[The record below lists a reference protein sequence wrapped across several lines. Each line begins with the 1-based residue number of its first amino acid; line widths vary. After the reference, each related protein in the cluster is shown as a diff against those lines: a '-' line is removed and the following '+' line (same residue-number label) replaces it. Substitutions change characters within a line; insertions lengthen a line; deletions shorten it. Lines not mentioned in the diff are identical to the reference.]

1 MATNVARSDYV
12 NAIIEAFAKDVTK
25 TPLLDDWLWN
35 GIPFETVNQT
45 GEDKLNFTFQTQG
58 NESAYLT
65 AEGAANGSANVPAYA
80 KGYTYLKK
88 IGAPMRFTE
97 ETVFL
102 SKDPN
107 TIVKTLETYTSDTIA
122 AYNMMREFMIHQPG
136 TGVLATVGTVHSTT
150 DTTSVFHVDSARWL
164 RVGMIVDAYTGASE
178 NIDSITITDVD
189 YDDNLV
195 TGTHTSDTIVAAD
208 VLYPHNAYVSS
219 STIITSYFWNGI
231 ETLIGDT
238 DTAFGTPLTTG
249 LDRDTQSF
257 AKACVKYGTSA
268 GTAEALTLGR
278 MRAVCDS
285 IDVNWGRSM
294 PTIIYTDP
302 GSLNAYNELLTNKQ
316 APTINMPTE
325 DGWPEAVAFV
335 WNGKK
340 MRVVSKR
347 LAAPETMFFLNPS
360 TLKKYIGGE
369 TGWDTMA
376 GTFQKVSGYQIF
388 ERMYRG
394 WGNLICTNFRA
405 NGRLND
411 ITAVV

>member
-1 MATNVARSDYV
+1 MATNVARSDFANV
-12 NAIIEAFAKDVTK
+12 IMEAYHKKVTK
-25 TPLLDDWLWN
+25 VPNTKYWLYN
-35 GIPFETVNQT
+35 GIPMETVNQA
-45 GEDKLNFTFQTQG
+45 GETKFNFEMQTQG

-65 AEGAANGSANVPAYA
+65 AEGAANGSANVPAFV

-97 ETVFL
+97 ENVFL
-102 SKDPN
+102 SKSPN
-107 TIVKTLETYTSDTIA
+107 AIVKELENITDTTIES
-122 AYNMMREFMIHQPG
+122 YNMAREFMFHQPG
-136 TGVLATVGTVHSTT
+136 TGILATVGTVHSTT
-150 DTTSVFHVDSARWL
+150 ATTSVFHVDSARWL

-178 NIDSITITDVD
+178 NIDSITITDID
-189 YDDNLV
+189 YDDDLV

-208 VLYPHNAYVSS
+208 VLYMHDSYVTS
-219 STIITSYFWNGI
+219 STIATSYFWNGI

-238 DTAFGTPLTTG
+238 DTAFGTALTTG
-249 LDRDTQSF
+249 FDRDTQSF
-257 AKACVKYGTSA
+257 AKACCKYGASA

-278 MRAVCDS
+278 MRAVVDS
-285 IDVNWGRSM
+285 IDVNWGRSY

-340 MRVVSKR
+340 MRVLSSR
-347 LAAPETMFFLNPS
+347 LAAPETMYFINPS
-360 TLKKYIGGE
+360 TFIKYVGGD
-369 TGWDTMA
+369 TGWDTFA
-376 GTFQKVSGYQIF
+376 GTFQKVSGYQMF

-394 WGNLICTNFRA
+394 WGNLICTNFKA
-405 NGRLND
+405 NGALHD

>member
-1 MATNVARSDYV
+1 MANVDRADFV
-12 NAIIEAFAKDVTK
+12 NVILEAQAKEVTK
-25 TPLLDDWLWN
+25 VPLIDNWLYD
-35 GIPFETVNQT
+35 GIPFETVNQS
-45 GEDKLNFTFQTQG
+45 GEDKLNFAFQTQG
-58 NESAYLT
+58 NESAFLT
-65 AEGAANGSANVPAYA
+65 SEGGANGAANVPAYA

-102 SKDPN
+102 SKKPN
-107 TIVKTLETYTSDTIA
+107 TIVETLQTITNDTVA
-122 AYNMMREFMIHQPG
+122 AYEMAREFMIHQPG
-136 TGVLATVGTVHSTT
+136 TGILATITLGHAT
-150 DTTSVFHVDSARWL
+150 DTTTEVTVDSARWL
-164 RVGMIVDAYTGASE
+164 RVGMIVDVYTGASE
-178 NIDSITITDVD
+178 NIDSCTITDVN
-189 YDDNLV
+189 YDTNIITMTHASDTPV
-195 TGTHTSDTIVAAD
+195 TGD
-208 VLYPHNAYVSS
+208 VIYMHDSYVTS
-219 STIITSYFWNGI
+219 STIITSLFWNGI
-231 ETLIGDT
+231 ETLINDT
-238 DTAFGTPLTTG
+238 DTAFGTPLTLG

-257 AKACVKYGTSA
+257 AKACVKYGSTP

-302 GSLNAYNELLTNKQ
+302 FSLNAYNELLNNKQ

-340 MRVVSKR
+340 MRVLAKR
-347 LAAPETMFFLNPS
+347 LALPETMFFINPS
-360 TLKKYIGGE
+360 TIKKYIGGE

-376 GTFQKVSGYQIF
+376 GTFQKVAGYQIF

-394 WGNLICTNFRA
+394 WGNLICTNFKA

-411 ITAVV
+411 ISAVV

>member
-1 MATNVARSDYV
+1 MATNVARSDFV
-12 NAIIEAFAKDVTK
+12 NVILEAQAKEVTK
-25 TPLLDDWLWN
+25 TPLYDSWFWN
-35 GIPFETVNQT
+35 GIPFEKVNQS
-45 GEDKLNFTFQTQG
+45 GEDKLNFAFQTQG
-58 NESAYLT
+58 NESAFL
-65 AEGAANGSANVPAYA
+65 ASEGGASGSANVPAYV

-107 TIVKTLETYTSDTIA
+107 TIVKTLKTYTDDTIA
-122 AYNMMREFMIHQPG
+122 AYEMMREFMIHQPG
-136 TGVLATVGTVHSTT
+136 TGILATLTAVSATT
-150 DTTSVFHVDSARWL
+150 NTTSVFTVDSARWL

-178 NIDSITITDVD
+178 NIDSITITDVN
-189 YDDNLV
+189 YDTNVV
-195 TGTHTSDTIVAAD
+195 TGTHSSDTIVSGD
-208 VLYPHNAYVSS
+208 VLYPHNAYVDS
-219 STIITSYFWNGI
+219 STIVTSLFWNGI
-231 ETLIGDT
+231 ETLINDT

-249 LDRDTQSF
+249 IDRDAYSF
-257 AKACVKYGTSA
+257 AKACVKYGTVHGNS
-268 GTAEALTLGR
+268 EALTLGR
-278 MRAVCDS
+278 MRSVCDS

-294 PTIIYTDP
+294 PTIVYTDP

-340 MRVVSKR
+340 MRVISKR
-347 LAAPETMFFLNPS
+347 LAAPETMFFINPA
-360 TLKKYIGGE
+360 TFKKYIGGE

-394 WGNLICTNFRA
+394 WGQLICTNFRA

>member
-1 MATNVARSDYV
+1 MATNVARSDFANV
-12 NAIIEAFAKDVTK
+12 IMEAYHKKVTK
-25 TPLLDDWLWN
+25 VPNMKYWLWN
-35 GIPFETVNQT
+35 GIPWETVNQS
-45 GEDKLNFTFQTQG
+45 GEEKFNFELQTQG

-65 AEGAANGSANVPAYA
+65 AEGAASGSSNVPAFV

-102 SKDPN
+102 SKQPN
-107 TIVKTLETYTSDTIA
+107 TIVKTLENITDTTIES
-122 AYNMMREFMIHQPG
+122 YNMAREFMIHQPG
-136 TGVLATVGTVHSTT
+136 TGILATLTGVTSTT
-150 DTTSVFHVDSARWL
+150 ATTSVFTVDSARWL
-164 RVGMIVDAYTGASE
+164 RVGMIVDAYTSATE
-178 NIDSITITDVD
+178 NIDSITLTDVN
-189 YDDNLV
+189 YDTNVV
-195 TGTHTSDTIVAAD
+195 TGTHSADTIVDGD
-208 VLYPHNAYVSS
+208 VLYMHNSYVAS
-219 STIITSYFWNGI
+219 STIVTSYFWNGI

-249 LDRDTQSF
+249 FDRDTASY
-257 AKACVKYGTSA
+257 AVSCCKYGDTP
-268 GTAEALTLGR
+268 GTAQALTLGR
-278 MRAVCDS
+278 MRSVVDS
-285 IDVNWGRSM
+285 IDVNWGRSY

-340 MRVVSKR
+340 MRVLSSR
-347 LAAPETMFFLNPS
+347 LAAPETMYFINPS
-360 TLKKYIGGE
+360 TFLKYIGGD
-369 TGWDTMA
+369 TGWDTFA
-376 GTFQKVSGYQIF
+376 GTFQKVSGYQMF

-394 WGNLICTNFRA
+394 WGNLVCLNFKA
-405 NGRLND
+405 NGALHD

>member
-1 MATNVARSDYV
+1 MPTNVDRADFV
-12 NAIIEAFAKDVTK
+12 NVILDAQSKDVTK
-25 TPLLDDWLWN
+25 TPLLDAWLWN
-35 GIPFETVNQT
+35 GIPFETVNQS
-45 GEDKLNFTFQTQG
+45 GEDKINFAFQTQG
-58 NESAYLT
+58 NESAFLT
-65 AEGAANGSANVPAYA
+65 EEGGANGSANVPAYA
-80 KGYTYLKK
+80 KGYQYLKK

-102 SKDPN
+102 SKKPN
-107 TIVKTLETYTSDTIA
+107 TIVETLKTYTEDTVA
-122 AYNMMREFMIHQPG
+122 AYEMAREFMIHQPG
-136 TGVLATVGTVHSTT
+136 TGILATVTLGHATA
-150 DTTSVFHVDSARWL
+150 TTSEFTVDSARWL
-164 RVGMIVDAYTGASE
+164 RVGMVVDIYTSTSE
-178 NIDSITITDVD
+178 NVDSVTITDVN
-189 YDDNLV
+189 YDTNVV
-195 TGTHTSDTIVAAD
+195 TGTHSSDTIVTGD
-208 VLYPHNAYVSS
+208 LVYMHDSVVDS
-219 STIITSYFWNGI
+219 STIVTTKFWSGI
-231 ETLIGDT
+231 ETLINDT
-238 DTAFGTPLTTG
+238 DTAFGTALTLG

-257 AKACVKYGTSA
+257 AKACVKYGATP

-294 PTIIYTDP
+294 PTFIYTDP
-302 GSLNAYNELLTNKQ
+302 FSLNAYNELLSNKQ

-340 MRVVSKR
+340 MRVLSKR
-347 LAAPETMFFLNPS
+347 LAAPKTMLFINPS

-376 GTFQKVSGYQIF
+376 GTFQKVAGFQIF

-394 WGNLICTNFRA
+394 WGNLICTNFKA